1 MLEGRGGIH
10 HYNFTSCTCSQAA
23 RCQLLQLQDLPP
35 IGGCLTTVV
44 EQPTTLK
51 ATEKWKQAEGSL
63 GADGGNLGI
72 AQALQPQP
80 EAKLGNNGVLAVTV
94 KMIPGI
100 GKGLLSRR

>member
-72 AQALQPQP
+72 AQALRPQP
-80 EAKLGNNGVLAVTV
+80 SAEWGNTEANLVRAQKAQGF
-94 KMIPGI
+94 KD
-100 GKGLLSRR
+100 GLVCG